1 VSAATLAATR
11 RHPFARWFHRR
22 ISTGTP
28 RALAGRVSPS
38 FDQLAKEIL
47 DLLLSARGR
56 VETEAE
62 VPSLAT
68 QRVDVYFEPD
78 PDHDEARRALGLLG
92 RMSDR
97 SCFFE
102 AFHEAPDVAEV
113 TACLRKLLN
122 HRHARE
128 LANRSPAER
137 AWLLCGGRPDAA
149 LRAFRATPTKGWEP
163 GIYDLGDAM
172 PVSLVVL
179 SELPETEDTLPLR
192 LMGAGK
198 TLRRSVAALRESP
211 PGEVRDALLLRMVE
225 RHIER
230 RVRGVQTPG
239 EAEEEEAM
247 KGFPLVEEMKR
258 AARIEGLTE
267 GLTKGI
273 LEGLTKGRTEGAHL
287 ALGRYVERTLGRT
300 LSVDEDDVLRRR
312 LILRGD
318 RVLDEVFGLDA
329 AALDAWLSRRDD

>member
-1 VSAATLAATR
+1 
-11 RHPFARWFHRR
+11 
-22 ISTGTP
+22 
-28 RALAGRVSPS
+28 VSPS

-68 QRVDVYFEPD
+68 QRADLYFEPD
-78 PDHDEARRALGLLG
+78 TDQDEARRALGLLG

-122 HRHARE
+122 HRHARA

-149 LRAFRATPTKGWEP
+149 LRAFRATPSEGWER
-163 GIYDLGDAM
+163 GIYDLGEAM
-172 PVSLVVL
+172 PISLVVL
-179 SELPETEDTLPLR
+179 SELPETQDTLPLR

-230 RVRGVQTPG
+230 RARGVLTPD

-267 GLTKGI
+267 GLTRGI

-300 LSVDEDDVLRRR
+300 LTVDEDDVLRRR
-312 LILRGD
+312 LVLRGD